1 MAQARERDGGDHLF
15 LKLFAVPIGLAAVY
29 FLYLVSSGLLLLFL
43 AIFIAIGLDGPV
55 SRLERRG
62 LTRHTAALI
71 VLGAFFAVIIGV
83 CWLVLPR
90 VAQQLAALV
99 NSFPDLVTQASQR
112 LSHSLRNFPDLQRA
126 VQLDAGAMG
135 SLAPD
140 AFKFL
145 VGVGGA
151 SFKVLGV
158 IAALIIFFAS
168 IIYLTLNPRPL
179 LVRYFSLYSDR
190 QRPCA
195 MRSFVRFSAMVG
207 GWMRAN
213 LIVGTIQALLAGT
226 FLTLMGIPGALVWAT
241 LAFFSD
247 FVPRLGGY
255 IMAAPPVLIALS
267 VSPGTALT
275 VALFYA
281 VTQEVLGALVTPQV
295 SGAQMN
301 IHPFLIIVSLVVL
314 TLAFGL
320 MGALVAT
327 PAAAFVVSHLEGFRS
342 REPERDAARLID
354 EEAKRRRTPARGRR
368 TAKRAAAPAE

>member
-1 MAQARERDGGDHLF
+1 MAQARDRDGGDHLF

-43 AIFIAIGLDGPV
+43 AIFIAIGLNGPV
-55 SRLERRG
+55 ARLERRG
-62 LTRHTAALI
+62 MKRHTAAVI
-71 VLGAFFAVIIGV
+71 VLLVFFAVIAGV

-90 VAQQLAALV
+90 VAEQLVSLITG
-99 NSFPDLVTQASQR
+99 FPDLVTQASR
-112 LSHSLRNFPDLQRA
+112 TLSQSLANYPDLQRA
-126 VQLDAGAMG
+126 VQLNGETLG
-135 SLAPD
+135 SFAPD
-140 AFKFL
+140 AVRFL
-145 VGVGGA
+145 VGIGGA
-151 SFKVLGV
+151 SLELLGI

-168 IIYLTLNPRPL
+168 IIYLTLDPKPL

-190 QRPCA
+190 LRPRA
-195 MRSFVRFSAMVG
+195 MRSFVRFSDMVG

-213 LIVGTIQALLAGT
+213 LIVGTIQAILVGT
-226 FLTLMGIPGALVWAT
+226 FLTVMGIPGALVWAT

-267 VSPGTALT
+267 ISPGMAFT
-275 VALFYA
+275 VAIFYL
-281 VTQEVLGALVTPQV
+281 VTQEALGALVTPQV

-314 TLAFGL
+314 ALAFGL

-327 PAAAFVVSHLEGFRS
+327 PVAAFVVSHMDGFRS
-342 REPERDAARLID
+342 RRPARRAERLLRDATRVPK
-354 EEAKRRRTPARGRR
+354 AK
-368 TAKRAAAPAE
+368 

>member
-1 MAQARERDGGDHLF
+1 
-15 LKLFAVPIGLAAVY
+15 
-29 FLYLVSSGLLLLFL
+29 
-43 AIFIAIGLDGPV
+43 
-55 SRLERRG
+55 
-62 LTRHTAALI
+62 
-71 VLGAFFAVIIGV
+71 
-83 CWLVLPR
+83 
-90 VAQQLAALV
+90 
-99 NSFPDLVTQASQR
+99 
-112 LSHSLRNFPDLQRA
+112 
-126 VQLDAGAMG
+126 MG

-140 AFKFL
+140 AVRFL
-145 VGVGGA
+145 VGIGGA
-151 SFKVLGV
+151 SFKILGAV
-158 IAALIIFFAS
+158 AALIIFFAS

-179 LVRYFSLYSDR
+179 LVQYFSLYSDWA
-190 QRPCA
+190 RPCA

-213 LIVGTIQALLAGT
+213 LIVGTIQAVLAAV

-255 IMAAPPVLIALS
+255 IMAAPPVLVALS

-281 VTQEVLGALVTPQV
+281 VTQEALGALVTPQV

-327 PAAAFVVSHLEGFRS
+327 PAAAFVVSHIEGFRS
-342 REPERDAARLID
+342 RGPEEDAERLLD
-354 EEAKRRRTPARGRR
+354 EDMELRGTAPRPRRRSRSA
-368 TAKRAAAPAE
+368 